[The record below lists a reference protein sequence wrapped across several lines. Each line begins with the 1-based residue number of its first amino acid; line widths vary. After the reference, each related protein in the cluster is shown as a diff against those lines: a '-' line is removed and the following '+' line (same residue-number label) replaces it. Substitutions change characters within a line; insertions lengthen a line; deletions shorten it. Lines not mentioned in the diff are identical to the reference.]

1 MRIEDFN
8 DRLKDAVIVA
18 DGAMGSLLYESVG
31 PQRSVD
37 ELNSSDAES
46 VFRVHQTYIEAGAQV
61 IETNTFGANRH
72 KLSQIGMSDR
82 VAELNH
88 RGVKIAREAREAA
101 KHEVLIA
108 GSIGPL
114 GIVRQVRDLPYDQIF
129 AIFKEQ
135 AGALEERG
143 VDLFLVETFSDLDE
157 LLTAIDAIRSFSN
170 LPIVAEMTY
179 SEEGATMGG
188 MRPQDAWE
196 KLKQKNIQAV
206 GANCTV
212 GPQYL
217 LPVIRELN
225 GIGMP
230 LSAMPNAGFPKR
242 VGDRIVYPKSSPE
255 YFALFAEE
263 AAELGVRL
271 LGGCCGTT
279 PEHIRA
285 MAIAVKKLRPPKS
298 GADGK
303 AASIVE
309 VLEPQERTKRIKTRE
324 PESKLWKKLQAQQ
337 FAVSVEID
345 PPKGVSID
353 RIVEQVSR
361 VMANGHV
368 DAIDINSGTLARVG
382 MDALVLAGAL
392 EAHGFETIPHLTTR
406 DANIIGLQAMLL
418 GAWAVGGVRNVLAIT
433 GDPPSLGDHPET
445 SGVYEVD
452 SIGLVKVLAR
462 LNQGTDWAGKAL
474 GGATNFTIGVAVNP
488 VAEDMDDEL
497 RRFEAKIQAGA
508 HFAMT
513 QPIFDPAHWQKFL
526 KRLGGKSPVPVLVGL
541 WPLTSYK
548 QALRLNNEVPGIVI
562 PDATLKEMESAG
574 DAARAR
580 GFLLARK
587 MLDWARTARSEGIA
601 GAYLIPPFKRYEEV
615 IELFS

>member
-8 DRLKDAVIVA
+8 DRLKHAVIVA

-72 KLSQIGMSDR
+72 KLAQIGMSDR

-225 GIGMP
+225 GIDMP

-263 AAELGVRL
+263 AVELGVRL

-285 MAIAVKKLRPPKS
+285 MAVAVKKLRPPKS

-303 AASIVE
+303 PATVVE

-361 VMANGHV
+361 VMANGDV

-615 IELFS
+615 LELFL